1 MDRQQPSGVLP
12 RRPFIRFIKLN
23 LAIGFLF
30 LILFSGYQPQLTYPP
45 LKKNIVV
52 AQEQEQ
58 TKTIQASSTTLAF
71 QTPHPGYLSTRFSSY
86 HPGIDLATGLGMPVK
101 PISKGTVISAG
112 LNFWGLGLV
121 VEVDHGEGYRSL
133 YAHMG
138 RTFVKPGQHVDNTST
153 LGEVG
158 MTGNTTGPHT
168 HLEIY
173 KDGKVIDPSII
184 LPPLRNQPQESDFI
198 AKGGSYNTQTQ
209 QLQQVQKKP
218 VTTPSPIAT
227 PKNNP
232 TEKKELPLELNL
244 IPTIKTTSQIS
255 QLAPLT
261 TSK

>member
-12 RRPFIRFIKLN
+12 RRPFIRFIKVN
-23 LAIGFLF
+23 LALGLSFLF
-30 LILFSGYQPQLTYPP
+30 LFSGYQPQLTYPP
-45 LKKNIVV
+45 LKKNIIK

-58 TKTIQASSTTLAF
+58 TKTIQASSTTLVF

-86 HPGIDLATGLGMPVK
+86 HPGIDLATGFGMPVK

-138 RTFVKPGQHVDNTST
+138 RTFVKPGQQIDNTST

-173 KDGKVIDPSII
+173 KDGKAIDPSII
-184 LPPLRNQPQESDFI
+184 LPPLRYQPQESDFV
-198 AKGGSYNTQTQ
+198 ATGGTYNQNQ
-209 QLQQVQKKP
+209 QKKP
-218 VTTPSPIAT
+218 ITTP
-227 PKNNP
+227 KP
-232 TEKKELPLELNL
+232 TDKPNLPVIEEKSKPTLQLEL
-244 IPTIKTTSQIS
+244 TSIKTVENITPNLNQII
-255 QLAPLT
+255 PLR
-261 TSK
+261 